1 MTKKR
6 GTGRT
11 DMDAQGIRLRYIC
24 NLIKIEIKN
33 STLEAIGPAQDGHRL
48 PRLINTK
55 PPAIISVAKGAATMF
70 AKIEIQ
76 EKVLNT

>member
-1 MTKKR
+1 M
-6 GTGRT
+6 
-11 DMDAQGIRLRYIC
+11 
-24 NLIKIEIKN
+24 
-33 STLEAIGPAQDGHRL
+33 LEPIGPAEGGHKL

-76 EKVLNT
+76 QNALNT